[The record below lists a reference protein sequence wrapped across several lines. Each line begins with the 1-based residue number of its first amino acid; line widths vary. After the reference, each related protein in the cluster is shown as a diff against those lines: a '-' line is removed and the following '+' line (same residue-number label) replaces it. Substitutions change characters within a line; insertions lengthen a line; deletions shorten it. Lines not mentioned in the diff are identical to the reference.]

1 MKGPARA
8 AGTAPAPQWRYR
20 EHPGV
25 VAPLD
30 SADVTTAD
38 YAGSPADG
46 RHQLPPQ
53 YAPGDVES
61 RRYEGWVQAG
71 YFTADAASAAAPVT
85 IMIPPPNV
93 TGSLHIG
100 HSLDHTLIDALIRRR
115 PMQGDNGPWLPG
127 PGPVGIATQ
136 NVVERGIPKEG
147 LAR

>member
-8 AGTAPAPQWRYR
+8 AGTGPAPQWRYR
-20 EHPGV
+20 GHPGV

-71 YFTADAASAAAPVT
+71 YFTADAASPAPPLT
-85 IMIPPPNV
+85 RMIPPPNV
-93 TGSLHIG
+93 PGSLPIG
-100 HSLDHTLIDALIRRR
+100 PALHHTLVDAPIRRAR
-115 PMQGDNGPWLPG
+115 VPGSNAPG
-127 PGPVGIATQ
+127 PPRAA
-136 NVVERGIPKEG
+136 PPG
-147 LAR
+147 LAP